1 LRFTN
6 QNYMSGIKKYLS
18 MVKFSHS
25 IFAMPFAILGFFLGI
40 KLNPEISFDYTIL
53 IYIVLAM
60 VFARNAA
67 MGFNR
72 YLDRNIDKINP
83 RTAQREVAS
92 GVISSKNALAF
103 VIINSLLFIV
113 VSGLINMLTLF
124 LSPVA
129 LLVVL
134 GYSYTKRF
142 TPLCHLVL
150 GTGLALA
157 PIGAYISVTGAFN
170 NIIPILFSFVV
181 LFWTAGFDIIYAL
194 QDESFDKSHNLHSI
208 PSLLGKKKALI
219 VSRLLHLTS
228 AILVL
233 INGYLLGSQFWYW
246 VASGIFIGLLYSQ
259 HKLVK
264 PNDLTKVN
272 MAFFTMNGVA
282 SIIFAS
288 LVLLSLYLK

>member
-1 LRFTN
+1 
-6 QNYMSGIKKYLS
+6 

-40 KLNPEISFDYTIL
+40 KLNPEIPFDYTIL
-53 IYIVLAM
+53 LYIILAM

-83 RTAQREVAS
+83 RTAKREVAS
-92 GVISSKNALAF
+92 GLISSKNALAF
-103 VIINSLLFIV
+103 VIINALLFIG
-113 VSGLINMLTLF
+113 VSGLINILTLF

-150 GTGLALA
+150 GLGLALA

-194 QDESFDKSHNLHSI
+194 QDESFDKTNDLHSI
-208 PSLLGKKKALI
+208 PTLLGKDRALL
-219 VSRLLHLTS
+219 VSRLLHIT
-228 AILVL
+228 AAALVVV
-233 INGYLLGSQFWYW
+233 NGYLLGSEFWYW
-246 VASGIFIGLLYSQ
+246 MASGIFIGLLYSQ
-259 HKLVK
+259 HRIVR
-264 PNDLTKVN
+264 PNDLSKVN

-282 SIIFAS
+282 SILFAS
-288 LVLLSLYLK
+288 LVIISLYQ

>member
-1 LRFTN
+1 
-6 QNYMSGIKKYLS
+6 

-25 IFAMPFAILGFFLGI
+25 IFAMPFAILGFFLGV
-40 KLNPEISFDYTIL
+40 KLNHIPFDYTIL
-53 IYIVLAM
+53 IYIILAM

-72 YLDRNIDKINP
+72 YLDRGIDKINP

-92 GVISSKNALAF
+92 GIISSKNALVF
-103 VIINSLLFIV
+103 VIINSILFIA

-150 GTGLALA
+150 GLGLALA

-194 QDESFDKSHNLHSI
+194 QDERFDKTNELHSI
-208 PSLLGKKKALI
+208 PSLLGRNKALY
-219 VSRLLHLTS
+219 VSRMLHLFA
-228 AILVL
+228 AILV
-233 INGYLLGSQFWYW
+233 IFNGYLLGGEFWYW
-246 VASGIFIGLLYSQ
+246 VAAGVFVGLLYSQ
-259 HKLVK
+259 QRIVK
-264 PNDLTKVN
+264 VDDLSKVN

-282 SIIFAS
+282 SIIFAT
-288 LVLLSLYLK
+288 LVIISLYQ

>member
-1 LRFTN
+1 
-6 QNYMSGIKKYLS
+6 

-25 IFAMPFAILGFFLGI
+25 IFAMPFAILGFFLAI
-40 KLNPEISFDYTIL
+40 RLNPDLPFDFYTL
-53 IYIVLAM
+53 VYIVFAM

-92 GVISSKNALAF
+92 GVISSKNALVF
-103 VIINSLLFIV
+103 VIINSILFIA
-113 VSGLINMLTLF
+113 VSGLINTLTLF

-150 GTGLALA
+150 GLGLALA

-170 NIIPILFSFVV
+170 NMIPILFSFIV

-194 QDESFDKSHNLHSI
+194 QDETFDRSNNLHSI
-208 PSLLGKKKALI
+208 PSLLGKDRALF
-219 VSRLLHLTS
+219 VSRLLHATAS
-228 AILVL
+228 VLV
-233 INGYLLGSQFWYW
+233 IVNGYLLGSQFWYW

-259 HKLVK
+259 HRIVK
-264 PNDLTKVN
+264 PNDLSKIN

-282 SIIFAS
+282 SIIFVS
-288 LVLLSLYLK
+288 LVIISLYQ

>member
-1 LRFTN
+1 
-6 QNYMSGIKKYLS
+6 MSGIKKYLS

-40 KLNPEISFDYTIL
+40 KLNPSIPFDYMIL

-83 RTAQREVAS
+83 RTAQREVAA
-92 GVISSKNALAF
+92 GVISSKSALMF
-103 VIINSLLFIV
+103 VIINSLLFIL

-150 GTGLALA
+150 GLGLALA
-157 PIGAYISVTGAFN
+157 PIGAYISVTGVFN

-194 QDESFDKSHNLHSI
+194 QDESFDKSNDLYSI
-208 PSLLGKKKALI
+208 PSLLGKERALI
-219 VSRLLHLTS
+219 VSRLLHFIA
-228 AILVL
+228 AILVMV
-233 INGYLLGSQFWYW
+233 NGYLLGGEFWYW
-246 VASGIFIGLLYSQ
+246 MAAGIFIGLLYSQ
-259 HKLVK
+259 HRIVK
-264 PNDLTKVN
+264 PNDLSKVN
-272 MAFFTMNGVA
+272 MAFFTMNGEA

-288 LVLLSLYLK
+288 LVIISLYQ

>member
-1 LRFTN
+1 
-6 QNYMSGIKKYLS
+6 MSSITKYLS

-40 KLNPEISFDYTIL
+40 KLNPEIRFDYSIL

-72 YLDRNIDKINP
+72 YLDRDIDKVNP
-83 RTAQREVAS
+83 RTAQREVAA

-103 VIINSLLFIV
+103 VIINSLLFIG

-150 GTGLALA
+150 GIGLALA

-194 QDESFDKSHNLHSI
+194 QDESFDKLNNLHSI
-208 PSLLGKKKALI
+208 PSLLGKDKALL
-219 VSRLLHLTS
+219 VSRLLHLF
-228 AILVL
+228 AAVLVI

-246 VASGIFIGLLYSQ
+246 MAAGIFIGLLYSQ
-259 HKLVK
+259 HRIVK
-264 PNDLTKVN
+264 PNDLSKVN

-282 SIIFAS
+282 SIIFAT
-288 LVLLSLYLK
+288 LVVVSLYY

>member
-1 LRFTN
+1 
-6 QNYMSGIKKYLS
+6 MSNIKKYLS

-40 KLNPEISFDYTIL
+40 KLNHTPFDYTIL

-83 RTAQREVAS
+83 RTAQREVAA

-103 VIINSLLFIV
+103 VIINSLLFIA

-157 PIGAYISVTGAFN
+157 PIGAYISVTGEFN

-194 QDESFDKSHNLHSI
+194 QDESFDKSNDLHSI
-208 PSLLGKKKALI
+208 PSLLGKDRALF
-219 VSRLLHLTS
+219 VSRLLHVL
-228 AILVL
+228 AGILVL
-233 INGYLLGSQFWYW
+233 INGYLLGSNFWYW
-246 VASGIFIGLLYSQ
+246 MASGIFIGLLYSQ
-259 HKLVK
+259 HRIVK
-264 PNDLTKVN
+264 PNDLSKVN

-282 SIIFAS
+282 SIIFAT
-288 LVLLSLYLK
+288 LVIVSLYQ

>member
-1 LRFTN
+1 MN
-6 QNYMSGIKKYLS
+6 NVKKYLS

-40 KLNPEISFDYTIL
+40 KLNPELSFDYIIL
-53 IYIVLAM
+53 LYIVLAM

-92 GVISSKNALAF
+92 GIISSKNALAF

-113 VSGLINMLTLF
+113 VSGLINMLTFF

-129 LLVVL
+129 LFVVL

-157 PIGAYISVTGAFN
+157 PIGAYISVTAEFN

-194 QDESFDKSHNLHSI
+194 QDESFDKSNELYSI
-208 PSLLGKKKALI
+208 PSLLGKERALK
-219 VSRLLHLTS
+219 VSRLLHFL
-228 AILVL
+228 AAVLVL
-233 INGYLLGSQFWYW
+233 INGYLLGSDFWYW

-259 HKLVK
+259 QRIVK
-264 PNDLTKVN
+264 PDDLRKVN

-288 LVLLSLYLK
+288 LVIISLYF

>member
-1 LRFTN
+1 
-6 QNYMSGIKKYLS
+6 MSNIKKYLS

-40 KLNPEISFDYTIL
+40 KLNNIPFDYTIL

-92 GVISSKNALAF
+92 GIISSKNALAF
-103 VIINSLLFIV
+103 VVINSLLFIA

-170 NIIPILFSFVV
+170 NIIPILFSFIV

-194 QDESFDKSHNLHSI
+194 QDETFDKSNDLHSI
-208 PSLLGKKKALI
+208 PSLLGKNRALF
-219 VSRLLHLTS
+219 VSRLLHVL
-228 AILVL
+228 AGILVL
-233 INGYLLGSQFWYW
+233 INGYLLGSNFWYW
-246 VASGIFIGLLYSQ
+246 MASGIFIGLLYSQ
-259 HKLVK
+259 HRIVK
-264 PNDLTKVN
+264 PNDLSKVN

-282 SIIFAS
+282 SIIFAT
-288 LVLLSLYLK
+288 LVIISLYQ

>member
-1 LRFTN
+1 
-6 QNYMSGIKKYLS
+6 
-18 MVKFSHS
+18 
-25 IFAMPFAILGFFLGI
+25 MPFAILGFFLGI
-40 KLNPEISFDYTIL
+40 KLNNTPFDYTIL

-92 GVISSKNALAF
+92 GIISSKNALAF
-103 VIINSLLFIV
+103 VVINSLLFIA

-170 NIIPILFSFVV
+170 NIIPILFSFIV

-194 QDESFDKSHNLHSI
+194 RDETFDKSNELHSI
-208 PSLLGKKKALI
+208 PSLLGKNRALF
-219 VSRLLHLTS
+219 VSRLLHVL
-228 AILVL
+228 AGILVL
-233 INGYLLGSQFWYW
+233 INGYLLGSNFWYW
-246 VASGIFIGLLYSQ
+246 MASGIFIGLLYSQ
-259 HKLVK
+259 HRIVK
-264 PNDLTKVN
+264 PNDLSKVN

-282 SIIFAS
+282 SIIFAT
-288 LVLLSLYLK
+288 LVIISLYQ

>member
-1 LRFTN
+1 
-6 QNYMSGIKKYLS
+6 MSNIKKYLS

-40 KLNPEISFDYTIL
+40 KLNPEIVFDYTIL

-83 RTAQREVAS
+83 RTAQREVAA
-92 GVISSKNALAF
+92 GVISSKKALAF
-103 VIINSLLFIV
+103 VIINSLLFIG

-129 LLVVL
+129 LLVIL

-150 GTGLALA
+150 GAGLALA
-157 PIGAYISVTGAFN
+157 PIGAYISVTAEFN
-170 NIIPILFSFVV
+170 SIIPIIFSFIV

-194 QDESFDKSHNLHSI
+194 QDESFDKTNKLHSI
-208 PSLLGKKKALI
+208 PSLLGKNRALFI
-219 VSRLLHLTS
+219 SKILHLL
-228 AILVL
+228 AAVLVL
-233 INGYLLGSQFWYW
+233 INGYLLGGQFWYW
-246 VASGIFIGLLYSQ
+246 MASGIFIGLLFSQ
-259 HKLVK
+259 HRIVK
-264 PNDLTKVN
+264 PNDLSKVN

-282 SIIFAS
+282 SIIFAT
-288 LVLLSLYLK
+288 LVIISLYQ

>member
-1 LRFTN
+1 
-6 QNYMSGIKKYLS
+6 MSNIKKYLS

-40 KLNPEISFDYTIL
+40 KLNNIPFDYTIL

-92 GVISSKNALAF
+92 GIISSKNALAF
-103 VIINSLLFIV
+103 VVINSLLFIA

-170 NIIPILFSFVV
+170 NIIPILFSFIV

-194 QDESFDKSHNLHSI
+194 QDETFDKSNELHSI
-208 PSLLGKKKALI
+208 PSLLGKNRALF
-219 VSRLLHLTS
+219 VSRLLHVL
-228 AILVL
+228 AGILVL
-233 INGYLLGSQFWYW
+233 INGYLLGSNFWYW
-246 VASGIFIGLLYSQ
+246 MASGIFIGLLYSQ
-259 HKLVK
+259 HRIVK
-264 PNDLTKVN
+264 PNDLSKVN

-282 SIIFAS
+282 SIIFAT
-288 LVLLSLYLK
+288 LVIISLYQ